1 MKRQTDGEILRR
13 CAPQNDIQQNHR
25 DKLPVSSLQS
35 LASSLR
41 ASLLIVFTIA
51 YLCGQVCAA
60 WGWFVGSPLWFGGI
74 GVLSLAVW
82 FCGGRRPAILVG
94 SLLLFFCG
102 ANVVLHRML
111 DPHFPLEHLRQLPLP
126 QQVQLEGWLFHEP
139 EYLPHR
145 GRLYLEALRVWRNGT
160 PSPATGKIL
169 LTVRSLTHSWH
180 YGDVLHLSVRLRT
193 PRNFHTPGSFDY
205 EGYLARQG
213 IYLSAFLWDDSA
225 VTRIGTQGSRVR
237 FWIERTRRSIG
248 SFFDSSLDPQTTAV
262 LRALIIGDEGRIS
275 KEVREAF
282 SRAGVAHVLSISGL
296 HLSLVAAAAYGVWW
310 WLLGWSRYL
319 LLRFSMPK
327 LAALLTI
334 PPVLVY
340 AGLAGGKVA
349 TWRSV
354 IMVLVY
360 LFAILIDRRQEVYRS
375 LALAALLISLLWP
388 GAVLEISFQLSFLA
402 ILGILLGME
411 QFSRR
416 WSGWREK
423 HQLALRPGRERV
435 LRWGATYVAVS
446 VFALFGTAPVT
457 AAYFNQIAWA
467 GLFANML
474 VVPLLGSLAV
484 ILGLIAAGLS
494 FLHTGLATVVLFCAG
509 VVTRAGTWIVMQIG
523 SWPSAALDVV
533 TPTLLEVVLLYGLF
547 ACLLLRVSSLKSP
560 VSNVPRYLLP
570 TLLATL
576 LLDAAFWTWHRYFHR
591 DLRVTFLD
599 VGQGD
604 ATVVELPG
612 SQVMVIDG
620 GGFASEDFDVGE
632 AVLAPFLWSRKIG
645 RVDTVVMSHPQLDH
659 YGGLAFVARH
669 FSPREF
675 WFTGEQ
681 ARGERFSQ
689 LVLALEQA
697 KVSARRLCRKAP
709 AMQFAEVRIQV
720 LHPPCQS
727 ANLDTNNASLV
738 LRLSFGETQ
747 VLLTGDIEGEGED
760 LILAAGLPL
769 ASTILKVP
777 HHGSRT
783 SSSKAFVQAVA
794 PHVAIASLGY
804 HNRFSFPA
812 PEIVRRYAE
821 LGSRFLRTD
830 QSGTISVLSD
840 GRVYRVETA
849 IPSDEG
855 G

>member
-13 CAPQNDIQQNHR
+13 CAPQNDTQQNHR

-41 ASLLIVFTIA
+41 ASLLIVFTLA
-51 YLCGQVCAA
+51 YLLGQVCAA
-60 WGWFVGSPLWFGGI
+60 WGWFVGSPLWFGSI
-74 GVLSLAVW
+74 AVLSLAIWV
-82 FCGGRRPAILVG
+82 CAGLRPAVLVG

-102 ANVVLHRML
+102 ANVALQRVLA
-111 DPHFPLEHLRQLPLP
+111 PHFPPEHLRQLSLP
-126 QQVQLEGWLFHEP
+126 QQVQLEGWLFREP
-139 EYLPHR
+139 EYLPQR

-160 PSPATGKIL
+160 PYPATGKIL

-180 YGDVLHLSVRLRT
+180 YGDVLRLSVRLRI

-225 VTRIGTQGSRVR
+225 VTRIGAQGSRIR
-237 FWIERTRRSIG
+237 SWIEHTRRNIG
-248 SFFDSSLDPQTTAV
+248 SFFDSSLDPQAAAV

-275 KEVREAF
+275 KDVREAF

-296 HLSLVAAAAYGVWW
+296 HLSLVAAAAYGAWW

-319 LLRFSMPK
+319 LLCFSMPK

-334 PPVLVY
+334 PLVLVY

-402 ILGILLGME
+402 ILGILLGMD
-411 QFSRR
+411 QFSRW
-416 WSGWREK
+416 WSGWRENPR
-423 HQLALRPGRERV
+423 LALHPGRERA
-435 LRWGATYVAVS
+435 LRWGAAYVAVS
-446 VFALFGTAPVT
+446 VFALFSTAPVT

-484 ILGLIAAGLS
+484 ILGLIAAGFS
-494 FLHTGLATVVLFCAG
+494 FLHTGLAGVILFCAG
-509 VVTRAGTWIVMQIG
+509 MVTRAGTWIVMQIG
-523 SWPSAALDVV
+523 TWPSAALDVV

-547 ACLLLRVSSLKSP
+547 ACLLLQVSSLKSP
-560 VSNVPRYLLP
+560 VSHVPRYLLP
-570 TLLATL
+570 VLLAAL
-576 LLDAAFWTWHRYFHR
+576 SLDTAFWVWHRYFHR

-604 ATVVELPG
+604 ATVIELPG

-645 RVDTVVMSHPQLDH
+645 RVDIIVLSHPQLDH
-659 YGGLAFVARH
+659 YGGLTFVTEH

-681 ARGERFSQ
+681 ARGERFSR
-689 LVLALEQA
+689 LMRTIERG
-697 KVSARRLCRKAP
+697 KVSVRRFCSETP
-709 AMQFAEVRIQV
+709 PMHFAEVQVQV
-720 LHPPCQS
+720 LHPPCQPV
-727 ANLDTNNASLV
+727 NLDTNDASLV
-738 LRLSFGETQ
+738 LRLSFGETHI
-747 VLLTGDIEGEGED
+747 LLTGDIEAEGEG
-760 LILAAGLPL
+760 LILASGLPL
-769 ASTILKVP
+769 ASAILKVP

-783 SSSKAFVQAVA
+783 SSSRAFVQAVA
-794 PHVAIASLGY
+794 PHIAVASLGY
-804 HNRFSFPA
+804 TNRFSFPA
-812 PEIVRRYAE
+812 PAIVQRYAE

-840 GRVYRVETA
+840 GQVYRVETV
-849 IPSDEG
+849 IPASEG
-855 G
+855 R